1 MEAIRELTAIDLTA
15 FILQFFMVLTGI
27 KMAVSLLEWGFEKL
41 GLETK
46 GTRRQREEHTLIIR
60 TSQNLAALQEQYIKE
75 SHRFDAQIAQ
85 LMTAQREILED
96 KINEKYKYYLSL
108 NGIPED
114 EVEEFT
120 SLHTAYKGV
129 GGNHSGDAKYEYC
142 MKHLAHIPAR
152 AYEYDHP

>member
-1 MEAIRELTAIDLTA
+1 MEAIRELTAIDLTG

-46 GTRRQREEHTLIIR
+46 GMRRQREEHDLIIH
-60 TSQNLAALQEQYIKE
+60 TSQNLAALQEQYLME
-75 SHRFDAQIAQ
+75 TRRSDARIAQ
-85 LMTAQREILED
+85 LMTAQREILAD
-96 KINEKYKYYLSL
+96 RINEKYKYYLSL

-120 SLHTAYKGV
+120 NLHAAYKGV

-142 MKHLAHIPAR
+142 MNHLAHIPAR
-152 AYEYDHP
+152 AYDHP

>member
-1 MEAIRELTAIDLTA
+1 MEAIQDLAAIDLTA
-15 FILQFFMVLTGI
+15 FILQLFMILTGV

-41 GLETK
+41 GLETR
-46 GTRRQREEHTLIIR
+46 GMRRQREEHELIIR
-60 TSQNLAALQEQYIKE
+60 TSQNLAALQEQYLTEI
-75 SHRFDAQIAQ
+75 RRLDAQIAH
-85 LMTAQREILED
+85 LMTAQREILAD
-96 KINEKYKYYLSL
+96 RINEKYKYYLSI

-142 MKHLAHIPAR
+142 IRHLALIPAE
-152 AYEYDHP
+152 A